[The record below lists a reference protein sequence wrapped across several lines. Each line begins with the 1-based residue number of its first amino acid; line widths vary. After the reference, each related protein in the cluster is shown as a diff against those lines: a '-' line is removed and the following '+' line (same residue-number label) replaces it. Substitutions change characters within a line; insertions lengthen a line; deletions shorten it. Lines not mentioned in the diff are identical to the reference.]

1 MLSLK
6 KQIKATKR
14 FRAYAN
20 FSPPSP
26 PPQKNYKTLAFQSIS
41 SQKNKSISFTY
52 YFMNLFQKFQCLEYV
67 KYRKELVYMLY
78 LALLFALFQSI
89 KFKQN
94 AFSRIVFQC
103 SMKII
108 VQKEK
113 KNNQTPQMKNVQRK
127 ETKHFY
133 EKINIIMN
141 NIMNKSF

>member
-26 PPQKNYKTLAFQSIS
+26 PPKKNLQNSRIPIHIKS
-41 SQKNKSISFTY
+41 KNKSISFTY

-89 KFKQN
+89 KSKQN

-127 ETKHFY
+127 ETKHLFL
-133 EKINIIMN
+133 
-141 NIMNKSF
+141 

>member
-26 PPQKNYKTLAFQSIS
+26 PPPKKKNYKTLAFQSIS

-67 KYRKELVYMLY
+67 KYSNEFVHMLY

-89 KFKQN
+89 KSKQS

-108 VQKEK
+108 MQKEK
-113 KNNQTPQMKNVQRK
+113 KNNKTQQTKNVQRK
-127 ETKHFY
+127 ETKHLFL
-133 EKINIIMN
+133 
-141 NIMNKSF
+141 